1 MEAAVIGLPD
11 EHSGEAVVAYVV
23 RKDPSLTA
31 DDLREFCRENLTG
44 YKVPRRIEFRET
56 LAEDQCGQGA
66 AAGAQ
71 GRGGR
76 VHAALTVARWPESKK
91 KPGRRPG

>member
-31 DDLREFCRENLTG
+31 DDVRQFCRENLTG

-56 LAEDQCGQGA
+56 LPKTNVGKVLRRALKEEVEQ
-66 AAGAQ
+66 AQ
-71 GRGGR
+71 SR
-76 VHAALTVARWPESKK
+76 
-91 KPGRRPG
+91 